1 MDNYIVIIGRHWTL
15 ILILH
20 GIESPLRGKEN
31 IVEHVEQL
39 RFSERKQSKSD
50 WRDGLKVIPEISIKQ
65 TEISPNITQNW
76 FFVVLNPDLNK
87 QKQR

>member
-20 GIESPLRGKEN
+20 GIESLLRGKEN
-31 IVEHVEQL
+31 IVGRATKIL
-39 RFSERKQSKSD
+39 RTKTVKIRLAGWFKSD
-50 WRDGLKVIPEISIKQ
+50 TGNINKTNR
-65 TEISPNITQNW
+65 NITKYQNW

-87 QKQR
+87 QR